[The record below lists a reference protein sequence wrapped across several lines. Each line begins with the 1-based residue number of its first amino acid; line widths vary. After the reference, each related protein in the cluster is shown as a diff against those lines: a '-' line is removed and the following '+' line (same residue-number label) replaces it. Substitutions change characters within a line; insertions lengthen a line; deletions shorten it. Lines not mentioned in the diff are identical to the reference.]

1 MYRST
6 FLKCRSV
13 HCRPTQIGPASSNQR
28 NMLPVVKMERTA
40 YRQCTSISLMSTKW
54 SEQPTDSV
62 HQSRSCLQNG
72 VNSLQTVYINLAHV
86 YKMERTAYRQCT
98 SISLMSTK
106 WSEQPTDSVHQSRS
120 CLQNGVNSLQTVY
133 INLAHV
139 YKMERTAYRQCT
151 SISLMSTQ

>member
-1 MYRST
+1 MSFGT
-6 FLKCRSV
+6 LPTDAN
-13 HCRPTQIGPASSNQR
+13 RPSIIKSAEHASS
-28 NMLPVVKMERTA
+28 
-40 YRQCTSISLMSTKW
+40 C
-54 SEQPTDSV
+54 
-62 HQSRSCLQNG
+62 QNG

-120 CLQNGVNSLQTVY
+120 CLQNGANSLQTVY

-151 SISLMSTQ
+151 SISLMSTKWSEQPTDSVHQSRSCLQNNCYTYFSFLLCTAFL